1 MPEIEQGLTEA
12 CGGKVDVK
20 VSFTPH
26 LINMSRGMQCTCY
39 VKMAPGV
46 TVDQMRAHLA
56 TVYAAEP
63 FVKVLEKGV
72 IPHTRHVR
80 GSNFCFMNVFEDR
93 LTGRAV
99 VISVI
104 DNLVKGAS
112 GQGLQ
117 NLNLMLGFPETTALM
132 QLAMFP

>member
-12 CGGKVDVK
+12 AGKEVH

-26 LINMSRGMQCTCY
+26 LINMSRGMQCTSY
-39 VKMAPGV
+39 VKLAPGV
-46 TVDQMRAHLA
+46 TADDLRKHLA
-56 TVYAAEP
+56 TAYESEF
-63 FVKVLEKGV
+63 FVKVLDKGV
-72 IPHTRHVR
+72 VPHTRHVR
-80 GSNFCFMNVFEDR
+80 GSNFCLMNVFEDR
-93 LTGRAV
+93 LKGRAV

-112 GQGLQ
+112 GQAMQ
-117 NLNLMLGFPETTALM
+117 NLNLMMGFPETTALQ